1 MKVVQI
7 NAVCEYG
14 STGRICRELND
25 FLVQH
30 GHEGTVLFGNGNS
43 RYCHAK
49 KISKDI
55 EAKIHALLSR
65 ALGKNA
71 AYSPVAT
78 SQIIGEIKRVSPDV
92 VHLHNLHGN
101 FVSIQ
106 PLLSYLAENDIP
118 TVITL
123 HDCWFFTGKC
133 THYTS
138 AGCYKWQTGCGE
150 CPKLKNDIPSWLFDR
165 TREMWQEKKNL
176 FDSISRLAVVGVSD
190 WITNEARK
198 SFLSSTKILQRIYN
212 WIDLDVFYPRGIQG
226 CDRFNISREK
236 FSVLCI
242 GAGWSEDSVKTK
254 DLFELAQKLDDDC
267 EIILA
272 GTVPFED
279 KLPENIKSIGY
290 VSSTDELAQLYSACD
305 VYVHLSRE
313 DTFGKVIA
321 EALACGTPA
330 IVYDAT
336 ACPEIVGEG
345 CGYAVETGNIAR
357 VLEKIQEVKRKGKNQ
372 FAAACVDSARRRFSK
387 EKLLEDTLDLYERV
401 CKTEED

>member
-25 FLVQH
+25 FLVQR
-30 GHEGTVLFGNGNS
+30 GHEGIVLFGNGS
-43 RYCHAK
+43 SQYSDAK

-55 EAKIHALLSR
+55 ETKSHALLSR
-65 ALGKNA
+65 LLGKNA

-78 SQIIGEIKRVSPDV
+78 NQILGEIKRTAPDV

-101 FVSIQ
+101 FVNIK

-123 HDCWFFTGKC
+123 HDCWFFPGKC

-138 AGCYKWQTGCGE
+138 AGCNKWQTGCGE
-150 CPKLKNDIPSWLFDR
+150 CPKLKSDIPSWLFDR
-165 TREMWQEKKNL
+165 TREMWAEKKKLFNL
-176 FDSISRLAVVGVSD
+176 IPRLAVIGVSD
-190 WITNEARK
+190 WITNEARR
-198 SFLSSTKILQRIYN
+198 SFLSNAKIVQRIYN
-212 WIDLDVFYPRGIQG
+212 WIDLAVFYPRGSQG
-226 CDRFNISREK
+226 GDRFDISREK
-236 FSVLCI
+236 FSVLCV
-242 GAGWSEDSVKTK
+242 GAGWSENSIKTK
-254 DLFELAQKLDDDC
+254 DLFELAKKLDDDC

-272 GTVPFED
+272 GEVPFAD
-279 KLPENIKSIGY
+279 KLSKNIKSIGY
-290 VSSTDELAQLYSACD
+290 ISSTDRLAQLYSACD

-345 CGYAVETGNIAR
+345 CGYAVETGNVAC
-357 VLEKIQEVKRKGKNQ
+357 VLEKIREVKRKGKDL
-372 FAAACVDSARRRFSK
+372 FTAACVESARQRFSK
-387 EKLLEDTLDLYERV
+387 EKLLDDTLDLYKRV
-401 CKTEED
+401 CNKEED